1 MSEISSP
8 EVLERE
14 FNRKIIA
21 DYLALGSVD
30 AVFKKYNWDL
40 PISYAGFH
48 RLLKKWGVV
57 KSAGPNTKFSE
68 TVAFLDMLSA
78 DKLPLEK
85 LYKKTPPSFSTS
97 AQTLYR
103 VVSNVK
109 RGLVRRVGTALVIT
123 LPENTNN
130 VLIGRDISAPRLD
143 FGKPYGSCSL
153 PMGFS
158 KKNESRQTS
167 IRRVLQREVFSQ
179 RTIDQNFP
187 EEVIPH
193 NPSPFMHLLIADVAV
208 AVYHLQI
215 PNETLETVSS
225 QVLDELQLMSVDEV
239 LQQSKNSIY
248 FRSGVGE
255 IVNAYSREVVQN
267 ANSPVPVLEI
277 SEVNSALNPA
287 YALAE

>member
-1 MSEISSP
+1 MSEASMP
-8 EVLERE
+8 EIMEQE
-14 FNRKIIA
+14 FNKKIIA

-123 LPENTNN
+123 PSNNTSN
-130 VLIGRDISAPRLD
+130 VLMGKDISAPRLD
-143 FGKPYGSCSL
+143 FGKPYGSYSL

-167 IRRVLQREVFSQ
+167 IRRVLQREVFSE
-179 RTIDQNFP
+179 RTVNQDFP
-187 EEVIPH
+187 KEAIPQD
-193 NPSPFMHLLIADVAV
+193 PTPFMHLLIADVAV

-215 PNETLETVSS
+215 PEETLETANSL
-225 QVLDELQLMSVDEV
+225 VLDELQLTPVHTV
-239 LQQSKNSIY
+239 LQQATNSIY
-248 FRSGVGE
+248 YRSGIGE
-255 IVNAYSREVVQN
+255 IINAYSREILQG
-267 ANSPVPVLEI
+267 ANSIQPVLEI
-277 SEVNSALNPA
+277 SEVNAALNPV
-287 YALAE
+287 YVLVE